1 MGLGWGIVEGTMDK
15 TKQNQGEVVG
25 KDIYGFW
32 EGGGGTRHL
41 VSQVSSRRQKRAAK

>member
-32 EGGGGTRHL
+32 ESGGGGDKTPCL
-41 VSQVSSRRQKRAAK
+41 PSQQQEAETCS